1 LPDSTDPLRAI
12 IVGGGFSG
20 TLVAI
25 HLLRQPGCVHIDLV
39 DQRIPGRGL
48 AYSTVWDDHLLNVP
62 AIRMSVFGSEPMHF
76 LDWLHSNGKP
86 GADAGSFAPRKLYGA
101 YLQDVLETS
110 IRTASG
116 KCTFRHHMGE
126 AVHAWSDSISAYVML
141 RNGERIQ
148 GGKIVLACGNP
159 LPRPLIGGVDSPWMP
174 GAFADLD
181 RDRDILLIG
190 AGLTA
195 VDAFLALQAQ
205 GHRAKVHFLSRR
217 GKLPQ
222 PHQPYR
228 PLPESFSPSGA
239 MGARC
244 LLREIRRHVREAA
257 DQGVDWR
264 AVIDS
269 MRPVTNDIWRELE
282 LREQQR
288 VLRHLKTWWDI
299 HRHRMAPEIGAKIAA
314 ARASGQ
320 IVVHAGRLR
329 QLDSQ
334 LDSRVRATISLRTSQ
349 TLTLDIQRVIN
360 CTGSN
365 EDYAQTANPLV
376 RSLLASGRI
385 VPNSIGKGLHTSE
398 HGELRDVDGAIA
410 DWLLTLGPP
419 RLGGLFETT
428 AVPELRKQAEALA
441 LYLSSVIYD
450 PIEIVPDLYMAAG
463 I

>member
-1 LPDSTDPLRAI
+1 LSDSTDPLRAI

-25 HLLRQPGCVHIDLV
+25 HLLRQGGCVHIDLV
-39 DQRIPGRGL
+39 DPRIPGRGL

-62 AIRMSVFGSEPMHF
+62 AIRMSAFGSEPMHF
-76 LDWLHSNGKP
+76 LDWLHANGKP
-86 GADAGSFAPRKLYGA
+86 DADAGSFAPRKLYGT

-110 IRTASG
+110 IRSASG
-116 KCTFRHHMGE
+116 RCTFRHHMGE
-126 AVHAWSDSISAYVML
+126 AVHAWSDSISAYVLL
-141 RNGERIQ
+141 RNGERIH
-148 GGKIVLACGNP
+148 GAKIVLACGNP
-159 LPRPLIGGVDSPWMP
+159 PPRLLTGGMDSPWAP
-174 GAFADLD
+174 GAFAELD

-190 AGLTA
+190 SGLTA

-217 GKLPQ
+217 GKLPH

-239 MGARC
+239 MGAR
-244 LLREIRRHVREAA
+244 LLLCEIRRHVREAEA
-257 DQGVDWR
+257 QGVDWR

-269 MRPVTNDIWRELE
+269 MRPVTNDIWRELD

-320 IVVHAGRLR
+320 IIVHAGRL
-329 QLDSQ
+329 QQFDKGT
-334 LDSRVRATISLRTSQ
+334 RATISLRTNQ
-349 TLTLDIQRVIN
+349 TLTLDVQRVIN

-365 EDYAQTANPLV
+365 EDYAQTANPLL

-385 VPNSIGKGLHTSE
+385 APNPVGKGLRTSE
-398 HGELRDVDGAIA
+398 HGELRDVDGATA
-410 DWLLTLGPP
+410 DWLFTLGPP

-441 LYLSSVIYD
+441 LYLSSVIYE
-450 PIEIVPDLYMAAG
+450 PIEIVPELFMAAG

>member
-1 LPDSTDPLRAI
+1 LSESTDPLRAI

-25 HLLRQPGCVHIDLV
+25 HLLRQGGCVHIDLI
-39 DQRIPGRGL
+39 DPRIPGRGL
-48 AYSTVWDDHLLNVP
+48 AYSTIWDDHLLNVP
-62 AIRMSVFGSEPMHF
+62 AIRMSAFGSEPMHF
-76 LDWLHSNGKP
+76 LDWLHANGKP
-86 GADAGSFAPRKLYGA
+86 DADAGSFAPRKLYGA

-116 KCTFRHHMGE
+116 RCTFRHHMGE
-126 AVHAWSDSISAYVML
+126 AVHAWSDSISAYVLL

-159 LPRPLIGGVDSPWMP
+159 PPRPLTGGVDSPWVA

-217 GKLPQ
+217 GKLPH

-239 MGARC
+239 MGARR

-269 MRPVTNDIWRELE
+269 MRPVTNDIWRELD

-288 VLRHLKTWWDI
+288 ILRHLKTWWDI

-320 IVVHAGRLR
+320 IVVHAGRLK
-329 QLDSQ
+329 QIDCGI
-334 LDSRVRATISLRTSQ
+334 RALISLRTRQ
-349 TLTLDIQRVIN
+349 TLTLDVQRVIN

-365 EDYAQTANPLV
+365 EDYGQTANPLV

-385 VPNSIGKGLHTSE
+385 VSNSIGKGLHTSG
-398 HGELRDVDGAIA
+398 HGELRDVDGATC

-441 LYLSSVIYD
+441 LYLSAVIYE
-450 PIEIVPDLYMAAG
+450 PIEIVPELFMAAG